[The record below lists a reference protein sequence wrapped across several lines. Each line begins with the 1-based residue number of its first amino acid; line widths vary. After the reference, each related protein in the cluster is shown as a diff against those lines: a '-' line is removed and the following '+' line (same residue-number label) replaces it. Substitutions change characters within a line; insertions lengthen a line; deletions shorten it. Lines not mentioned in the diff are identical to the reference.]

1 MSGALELIRELVLR
15 ARRKRHPWR
24 VSGASMQPEYWEGD
38 LVLIDPNGSPEAG
51 VVVIARHPLK
61 NLDVIKYVEAIDED
75 DRVQLRSPGGDDS
88 GQFGRVPLDTI
99 LGTVTINLTAFRRK
113 RIAS

>member
-15 ARRKRHPWR
+15 ARRKRRPWR

-88 GQFGRVPLDTI
+88 RQFGRVPLDTI

>member
-88 GQFGRVPLDTI
+88 RQFGRVPLDTI
-99 LGTVTINLTAFRRK
+99 RGTVTINLTAFRRK